1 MRVSTKKYIQRTKS
15 RKNKYSKKVGGDGS
29 TANPL
34 HNKSRL
40 HNNSSNMG
48 NSLLQMFK
56 PDVSV
61 IAENIKKSL
70 GKNNEEASIKA
81 KYLFDKMEELKKQ
94 IYRDL
99 EEKKNSTDSYLST
112 TNQGYGKKQILLKE
126 DMYRTDDSTLSKNE
140 RQPDGDLPGIDKVKT
155 FVEQGN
161 MKNLDTPIEEVQK
174 NNYINNSG
182 PNGYRL
188 ETLNNEGIKKVE
200 DRLLNCQKLEYHYL
214 RKHDE
219 VVRLFTF
226 ILNLFDK
233 YKYQGEILL
242 FLLKYLVKRPGDPP
256 YRPGEPED
264 KSIRIPRSI
273 ITNISK
279 LIKDQESIQNVINTM
294 KPEIMENE
302 LDKTNSEYATIKGEI
317 SNNPSSN
324 QSNNPSSPSGQG
336 ERFVE

>member
-15 RKNKYSKKVGGDGS
+15 RKNKYSKKVGGDFS
-29 TANPL
+29 NSSP
-34 HNKSRL
+34 NESRL
-40 HNNSSNMG
+40 SSNSSNIG
-48 NSLLQMFK
+48 DSLLQMFK

-61 IAENIKKSL
+61 IAENIKRSL
-70 GKNNEEASIKA
+70 GKNNREASENA
-81 KYLFDKMEELKKQ
+81 KFLFDKMEELKKI
-94 IYRDL
+94 IYSELNR
-99 EEKKNSTDSYLST
+99 KRVSTDSYLST
-112 TNQGYGKKQILLKE
+112 KDRGYGEKEILLKG
-126 DMYRTDDSTLSKNE
+126 DMYQTDDITSSNND
-140 RQPDGDLPGIDKVKT
+140 RQPDGQLPGIDKVKT
-155 FVEQGN
+155 FARQDN
-161 MKNLDTPIEEVQK
+161 MKNLDTPINESTK
-174 NNYINNSG
+174 DSYIENLG

-242 FLLKYLVKRPGDPP
+242 FLLKYLVKRPGDSPD
-256 YRPGEPED
+256 RPEQPID

-279 LIKDQESIQNVINTM
+279 LIKDQESIQEVINKM
-294 KPEIMENE
+294 KPGIMENG
-302 LDKTNSEYATIKGEI
+302 LDKTNSEYTKIKGKVS

-324 QSNNPSSPSGQG
+324 QSNNPSGVNS
-336 ERFVE
+336 RFVE

>member
-29 TANPL
+29 TVNSSGL
-34 HNKSRL
+34 SS
-40 HNNSSNMG
+40 NSSNIG
-48 NSLLQMFK
+48 GSLLQMFK

-61 IAENIKKSL
+61 IAENIKRSL
-70 GKNNEEASIKA
+70 GENNKEASENA
-81 KYLFDKMEELKKQ
+81 KTLFDKMEQLKKN
-94 IYRDL
+94 IYNYLNGKRD
-99 EEKKNSTDSYLST
+99 STESYLST
-112 TNQGYGKKQILLKE
+112 EEGEYGKKKILLKE
-126 DMYRTDDSTLSKNE
+126 DMYRTDDRTSSNNN
-140 RQPDGDLPGIDKVKT
+140 RQPDGQLPGIEKVKT
-155 FVEQGN
+155 FASNDN
-161 MKNLDTPIEEVQK
+161 MANLDTPINESIK
-174 NNYINNSG
+174 DSYINNLG

-233 YKYQGEILL
+233 YKYQSEILL
-242 FLLKYLVKRPGDPP
+242 FLLKYLVKRPGDSPD
-256 YRPGEPED
+256 RPGPPID

-279 LIKDQESIQNVINTM
+279 LIKDQESIQEVISKM

-302 LDKTNSEYATIKGEI
+302 LDKTNSEYATIKGKVS
-317 SNNPSSN
+317 SNNTSIN